1 MFKTLNTLFL
11 GSSARTEEKLRDHFA
26 IELIDQKIREAEA
39 QLKNAKGQ
47 LALLIQR
54 ERSERR
60 LLEQLEARKGD
71 LTSRAVEA
79 IKAERD
85 DLAAEAAEAIAQ
97 MENEVR
103 LRADT
108 LARLEGQVLR
118 LRQSVE
124 AGHRRIVDLK
134 QGATTARALKREQE
148 MQVRLG
154 GTAIASSAATEAE
167 ELIAR
172 VVSRDDPHEQAEI
185 LREINTGLDHTGL
198 PDRMAAAGFG
208 TSNTATAADVL
219 ARLKSETSK

>member
-1 MFKTLNTLFL
+1 MFRTLNTLFL
-11 GSSARTEEKLRDHFA
+11 GTSARTEEKLRDHFA

-39 QLKNAKGQ
+39 QLKTAKGQ

-60 LLEQLEARKGD
+60 LLEQLEARQAD
-71 LTSRAVEA
+71 LNARARKALEA
-79 IKAERD
+79 DRE
-85 DLAAEAAEAIAQ
+85 DLAGEAAEAIAQ
-97 MENEVR
+97 MENETL
-103 LRADT
+103 LRT
-108 LARLEGQVLR
+108 ETVARLEGQVLR

-185 LREINTGLDHTGL
+185 LREINSDLNHAAL
-198 PDRMAAAGFG
+198 PERMAAAGFG
-208 TSNTATAADVL
+208 TPTKATAVDVL